1 MVRAEV
7 LGFSRPVARQVA
19 RFTNS
24 PLVMRVSLAVGAIVC
39 ASIFDW
45 LRLPRGGLDTFYAE
59 DGRTFIGDWVNRP
72 SFSLFFEPYAGYQH
86 LLPRVVSFL
95 VAYLTPIGWW
105 ANSIAI
111 LSCLVVGSVAY
122 LIWVLSRD
130 VVASTVARFALATLP
145 VILPI
150 ARLEAIG
157 DVTNL
162 HWYMVYLMPWI
173 LLARPRTT
181 LGKYGLAIV
190 AFIAVMT
197 EPQCVIYLPL
207 AALMFFKQP
216 GCRFTVVGWLA
227 GSLVQG
233 LTDLKFMGIRTAD
246 YANFLSGAKGYSINA
261 VATNAVASGSRLGS
275 LVVRFGWWI
284 PAVAVMVFMIA
295 AILTWIYGS
304 GHIRIAVT
312 TVVLA
317 SFATWG
323 FSFFLNNHSGFNY
336 ELMSTGQLLGMP
348 FVRWGTGAAMLIA
361 AVIPLSAAT
370 IIARWPQFRM
380 VGYGCVIGMVAVMS
394 VWFAQGDTTR
404 GGPHWNDG
412 LKVGRTSCET
422 QATTHVEI
430 PSYPAGWAVSVP
442 CKDLQ

>member
-1 MVRAEV
+1 MFA
-7 LGFSRPVARQVA
+7 FSRPGARQVT
-19 RFTNS
+19 RFTDS
-24 PLVMRVSLAVGAIVC
+24 PLVRTASLAVGAIIC
-39 ASIFDW
+39 ASMFDW
-45 LRLPRGGLDTFYAE
+45 LRLPPGGLDTFYAE

-86 LLPRVVSFL
+86 LLPRIVSFL
-95 VAYLTPIGWW
+95 VTYLTPIGWW
-105 ANSIAI
+105 ANSIAA
-111 LSCLVVGSVAY
+111 LSCLVVGGVAY

-130 VVASTVARFALATLP
+130 VVSSRIARFGLAALP

-150 ARLEAIG
+150 ARLEAVG

-162 HWYMVYLMPWI
+162 HWYMIYLMPWL
-173 LLARPRTT
+173 LLARPRTRV
-181 LGKYGLAIV
+181 GKYGLAI
-190 AFIAVMT
+190 AACIAVMT

-207 AALMFFKQP
+207 AALMFFRQP
-216 GCRFTVVGWLA
+216 GCRLTVVGWLV
-227 GSLVQG
+227 GSVVQG
-233 LTDLKFMGIRTAD
+233 LTDLKFAGIRTAD
-246 YANFLSGAKGYSINA
+246 YANFVSGVKGYSINA

-284 PAVAVMVFMIA
+284 PAVAVIVFMIA
-295 AILTWIYGS
+295 AVLAWVYGR
-304 GHIRIAVT
+304 GNIRIAVA

-317 SFATWG
+317 SVGTWG
-323 FSFFLNNHSGFNY
+323 LSFFLNNHSGFDY
-336 ELMSTGQLLGMP
+336 ELMSAGQLLGMP

-370 IIARWPQFRM
+370 IIARWPRFRM
-380 VGYGCVIGMVAVMS
+380 VGYGCVLGMVAVMA

-404 GGPHWNDG
+404 GGPHWNNG
-412 LKVGRTSCET
+412 LKVGRSSCET

-442 CKDLQ
+442 CKDLR